1 MKNSFKKTIPDII
14 CIFLITFVALLAVF
28 YLFDLWGYDF
38 SVPLYY
44 SDGDSIFTCMVIKTL
59 GQFGQCLTNPLVG
72 APFGSLLFD
81 FPLYGDSIHNIVFIT
96 LYALLND
103 FGLVINTF
111 YILLFPVT
119 AIISYIVMRNLN
131 VSRLFCVLGSLAF
144 SFLSYRFRRGEHH
157 LSLSAFTFIPLSI
170 LILFWLFK
178 DDRFL
183 KIGKGFFRY
192 KRNYIALVLL
202 VIIALSGIYYAFF
215 TCFFIAV
222 VIVILFLKDKKNRCF
237 TIIMKGVVS
246 IGIIA
251 VSILAAAIP
260 TFLKIYQYGANSQSP
275 ERSARDAE
283 VYGMKIAQLIIPN
296 RGYGISILK
305 NLVSQY
311 SLAPMNNEGTEYLG
325 VIGIIGFLILLVYL
339 FGKNNQDNEL
349 SENMKFLAHLNISAV
364 LLGTIGG
371 LGSLFAYLISSQIRA
386 YNRISVFIAYFS
398 ILALCMGLSSLLA
411 GWRPSRRRIAAVCLV
426 PIFLVST
433 IEQFFPKSISNE
445 AAMASFYSDR
455 NFVEEIETLI
465 GPNSMIFQLPYVK
478 FPESAPVNLMGD
490 YALFRGYLHSD
501 TLKWS
506 YGDFKGR
513 ASDLWAEGIAIETT
527 PEMIKSITF
536 AGFSGIYIDTYAY
549 SADDLAQLRKE
560 IEEVLGNDP
569 LISEDGR
576 LIFYSLSEYSQLQKD
591 LLTDQQLKKEY
602 EEATAVPVSW
612 ANGFSTLEQD
622 EKSSWHWCSK
632 EGSLV
637 YYNTTDEARTYQITF
652 TAISGYPENS
662 NLLLSGCGINNT
674 YIFNNEGAKIS
685 EMITLQPGKNELV
698 FSTDAKQVEAPSDPR
713 ILYMRISNFA
723 SNG

>member
-1 MKNSFKKTIPDII
+1 MKNLLKKSIPDFI
-14 CIFLITFVALLAVF
+14 CIFLILIVSLFAVF

-81 FPLYGDSIHNIVFIT
+81 FPLYGDSIHNIMFII

-103 FGLVINTF
+103 FGLVINFF
-111 YILLFPVT
+111 YILLFPAT
-119 AIISYIVMRNLN
+119 AIISYIVMRNLK

-178 DDRFL
+178 DDKFL

-222 VIVILFLKDKKNRCF
+222 VIVILFLRDKNNRCF
-237 TIIMKGVVS
+237 TMIMKGVLS
-246 IGIIA
+246 IGII
-251 VSILAAAIP
+251 VMSILAAAIP
-260 TFLKIYQYGANSQSP
+260 TFLKIYQFGANSQSP

-296 RGYGISILK
+296 RGYGITVIK

-325 VIGIIGFLILLVYL
+325 FIGIIGFLILLVYL
-339 FGKNNQDNEL
+339 FGKNSNDNKL
-349 SENMKFLAHLNISAV
+349 SENMTFLAHLNISAL

-398 ILALCMGLSSLLA
+398 ILALCMGLSSLLE
-411 GWRPSRRRIAAVCLV
+411 GWRPSLRRIAAVCLI

-445 AAMASFYSDR
+445 AAIASYYSDR
-455 NFVEEIETLI
+455 NFVEEIELLV
-465 GPNSMIFQLPYVK
+465 GPDSMIFQLPYVK
-478 FPESAPVNLMGD
+478 FPESAPVNMMGD

-513 ASDLWAEGIAIETT
+513 VSDLWSEGVSVETT
-527 PEMIKSITF
+527 PEMIKSISF
-536 AGFSGIYIDTYAY
+536 AGFKGIYIDSYAY
-549 SADDLAQLRKE
+549 LADDLTQLRQE
-560 IEEVLGNDP
+560 IEAVLELDP

-576 LIFYSLSEYSQLQKD
+576 LLFYSLSEYSQLQKD
-591 LLTDQQLKKEY
+591 QLTVQQFEKEY
-602 EEATAVPVSW
+602 EAAIAVPVSW

-622 EKSSWHWCSK
+622 EKGSWHWCSK
-632 EGSLV
+632 EGRLV

-652 TAISGYPENS
+652 TAVSGYPES
-662 NLLLSGCGINNT
+662 SKLWLSGCGVDT
-674 YIFNNEGAKIS
+674 AYIFNNEGTKIS
-685 EMITLQPGKNELV
+685 ETITLQPGKNELV
-698 FSTDAKQVEAPSDPR
+698 FLTDAKQVEAPSDPR
-713 ILYMRISNFA
+713 ILYMRICDFTSNE
-723 SNG
+723 